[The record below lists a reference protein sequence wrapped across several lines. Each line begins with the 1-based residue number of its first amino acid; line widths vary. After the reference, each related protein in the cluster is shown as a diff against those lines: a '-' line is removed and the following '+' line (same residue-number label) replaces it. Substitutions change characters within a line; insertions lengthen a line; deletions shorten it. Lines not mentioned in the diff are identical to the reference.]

1 MNINDFKSKFEEIK
15 KRLIQEGSKPGAEE
29 GVKKNFWHYF
39 KKNQSHLSISGQIEK
54 IYDLLTSGNLSTT
67 DKALIVGTLAY
78 FINPFDIIP
87 DMIPF
92 VGFVDDLT
100 IIALVYRYLTNRAIE
115 ETSNNEDNK
124 KPSEDSDHS

>member
-39 KKNQSHLSISGQIEK
+39 KKKQSHLSISGQIEK

-124 KPSEDSDHS
+124 KPPEDSDHS